1 MVFTCFHQTT
11 GSRNWAF
18 PRDIRS
24 KTTESSA
31 SDDFCPSVDLRSS
44 QDRNGAEVTRWNGS
58 ELGGSSVSAQGADHP
73 IITMIHI
80 NILRDDKHIIAYLSN
95 PANLSINISYICLS
109 VCLSIHLPFLSFP
122 ILSYPILSFP
132 ILSYPIDLSIY
143 ICMHT
148 CEKYDILTLHGK
160 IWVTTEKEQRDR
172 TSCES
177 KSQWPCPGKLE
188 VPEGSI
194 RPMQGVRGCPQKSG
208 FGRYSLPLV

>member
-109 VCLSIHLPFLSFP
+109 VCLSIFLSFP
-122 ILSYPILSFP
+122 FLF
-132 ILSYPIDLSIY
+132 YPIDLSIY

-160 IWVTTEKEQRDR
+160 I
-172 TSCES
+172 
-177 KSQWPCPGKLE
+177 
-188 VPEGSI
+188 
-194 RPMQGVRGCPQKSG
+194 
-208 FGRYSLPLV
+208 

>member
-122 ILSYPILSFP
+122 ILSYPILSYP
-132 ILSYPIDLSIY
+132 ILSYRFIY
-143 ICMHT
+143 LYMHA
-148 CEKYDILTLHGK
+148 HMRK
-160 IWVTTEKEQRDR
+160 I
-172 TSCES
+172 
-177 KSQWPCPGKLE
+177 
-188 VPEGSI
+188 
-194 RPMQGVRGCPQKSG
+194 
-208 FGRYSLPLV
+208 